1 MSFIQSNR
9 PQGRPAFRLAQDQVA
24 TIVDLLC
31 RGARR
36 ARRFLEWGM
45 LEPQITKHVRR
56 AMQHVK
62 LELSLTNLEIH
73 REYVVDGDSQ
83 IEGRIDIVVR
93 FLHQFGNEDAYV
105 AVECKKVAAYDSNLN
120 GKYVTTGV
128 ARFVSGKYAKDHERA
143 FMLGYVLA
151 LPIDNILDYLDQRM
165 QGLWGLTA
173 GFSQEFSSPS
183 ALAVRSNK
191 VLQCS
196 VHEIRLTHVFVD
208 MQ

>member
-1 MSFIQSNR
+1 MS
-9 PQGRPAFRLAQDQVA
+9 QDHVA

-36 ARRFLEWGM
+36 ARPCLEQDM
-45 LEPQITKHVRR
+45 LEPQITKLVRR
-56 AMQHVK
+56 AMRCVK
-62 LELSLTNLEIH
+62 LELDLTNLEIH

-93 FLHQFGNEDAYV
+93 FLDQFGDEDAYV

-120 GKYVTTGV
+120 RKYVTSGV
-128 ARFVSGKYAKDHERA
+128 GRFVSGKYAKDHERA

-151 LPIDNILDYLDQRM
+151 LPIDIILDYLERRM
-165 QGLWGLTA
+165 QNLWGATA
-173 GFSQEFSSPS
+173 AFSDEFSSHS

-208 MQ
+208 MR